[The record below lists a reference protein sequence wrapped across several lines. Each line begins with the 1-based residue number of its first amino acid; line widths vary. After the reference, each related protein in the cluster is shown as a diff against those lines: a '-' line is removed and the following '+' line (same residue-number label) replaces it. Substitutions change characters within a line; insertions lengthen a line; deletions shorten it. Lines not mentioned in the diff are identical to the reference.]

1 MIGWIRFRFFT
12 FVPHFLG
19 VDFFEWNPDLELVF
33 FGGSDPDPQPCLQYL
48 AGGVESLP
56 YDEVDNT
63 PGDYMT
69 VFRLDPV
76 PSFHLLG
83 WIPIFLAGSRLG

>member
-1 MIGWIRFRFFT
+1 MESRLGAGFFWR
-12 FVPHFLG
+12 V
-19 VDFFEWNPDLELVF
+19 
-33 FGGSDPDPQPCLQYL
+33 GSGSATLSTYL